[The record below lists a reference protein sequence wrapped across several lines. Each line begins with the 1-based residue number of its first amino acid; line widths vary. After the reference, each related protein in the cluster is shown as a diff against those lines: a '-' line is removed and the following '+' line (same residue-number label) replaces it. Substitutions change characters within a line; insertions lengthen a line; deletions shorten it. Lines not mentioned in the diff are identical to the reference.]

1 MKRLSARERIMVA
14 TVAAILFLLGNL
26 ALLSSL
32 AERHRQLSSDLA
44 TKKTELAALKSILSD
59 REVGAK
65 REAWLSATQPKLT
78 NQSQAGVV
86 LLDQVRQVA
95 KASDVLLDTSPEIG
109 SVDSSQPTHQSVTL
123 TIQTKSSWAALVKF
137 LNGLQ
142 QPEQFIVFESA
153 NFQSDSADPAQMRGR
168 FRIAKWYA
176 PASESAR

>member
-14 TVAAILFLLGNL
+14 VVAAILFVLGNM

-44 TKKTELAALKSILSD
+44 TKNTELAALKTILSD
-59 REVGAK
+59 REQGAK
-65 REAWLSATQPKLT
+65 RDAWLTATQPKLT

-95 KASDVLLDTSPEIG
+95 KASDVLLENPEIG
-109 SVDSSQPTHQSVTL
+109 SMDSSQPTRQSVTVM
-123 TIQTKSSWAALVKF
+123 IQTKSSWAALVKF

-142 QPEQFIVFESA
+142 QPDQFIVFESA
-153 NFQSDSADPAQMRGR
+153 NFQSDSTDPAQMRGR
-168 FRIAKWYA
+168 LRIAKWYA
-176 PASESAR
+176 R